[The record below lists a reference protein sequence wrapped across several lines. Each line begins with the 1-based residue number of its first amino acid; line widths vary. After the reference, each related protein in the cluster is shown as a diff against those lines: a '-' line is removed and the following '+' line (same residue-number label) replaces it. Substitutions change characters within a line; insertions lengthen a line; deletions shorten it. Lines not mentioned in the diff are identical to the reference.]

1 MFKIC
6 FYIRNLQN
14 DGDGQNY
21 IDVKDDGDVQDPG
34 DAMNDG
40 GPASKRKNT
49 CEVLEHGQFLSFS
62 HCFNYSNSEP
72 PQLTQFKT

>member
-1 MFKIC
+1 MFKIF
-6 FYIRNLQN
+6 FYIRNVQN

-21 IDVKDDGDVQDPG
+21 IDVKDDGD
-34 DAMNDG
+34 AMNDG
-40 GPASKRKNT
+40 GPASKRQNT

-62 HCFNYSNSEP
+62 HCFNYSNSEL